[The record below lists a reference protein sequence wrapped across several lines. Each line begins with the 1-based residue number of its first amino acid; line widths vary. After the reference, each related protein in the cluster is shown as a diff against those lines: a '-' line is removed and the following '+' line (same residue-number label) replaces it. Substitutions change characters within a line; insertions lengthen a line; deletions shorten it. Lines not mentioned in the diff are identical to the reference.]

1 MPEIK
6 FVRFGKLL
14 KFLPKSKIKA
24 GDGQESGKYPF
35 FKSGNEQTKFIDTA
49 IFEGESLIIG
59 DGGSANIKYYDKKF
73 SASDHCFVIQREVE
87 YIDVKYVY
95 YYLRSNIKILE
106 NGFKG
111 AGLRNISKKYIS
123 EINIPLLP
131 QSDQQKIAQLLT
143 QIEDLISTRE
153 ESIQLLDDLT
163 KSTFLDMFGDPVVNP
178 KNLKKEKLKKF
189 GKIITGNTP
198 PRVENKFYDSDFI
211 EWVKTDNLFE
221 DKLFATKSKECL
233 SEEGLKVGRKVR
245 EGSLL
250 VTCIAGSVK
259 SIGTACLVDRSVSF
273 NQQINAIEPYEGVD
287 SFFLY
292 QLFKISKQYVQHHA
306 GKGMKKII
314 NKSTFEN
321 ILFPMPENDLQKKYG
336 EIFENIEKTK
346 TIYQD
351 SLKELNNL
359 FDSIAQKAFKGELN
373 TSKIEVIQKN
383 SDDAEKIVEEMINY
397 LHDKNEHFEKVHE
410 KNTTVI
416 TNQTD
421 DFTAN
426 GYQMDIDQF
435 KSLILDFL
443 EKEATFEELVNFLQ
457 AKGWTIP
464 YDQKHN
470 QKEKPFTYKDTI
482 FELLKNGDIVQ
493 RFDESKKQIVIK
505 SL

>member
-73 SASDHCFVIQREVE
+73 SASDHCFVIQKEVE

-163 KSTFLDMFGDPVVNP
+163 KSTFLDMFGDPVINP

-359 FDSIAQKAFKGELN
+359 FGSIAQKAFKGELDIRGIELFQKEQEEITMAMKLDEN
-373 TSKIEVIQKN
+373 KLIEEIKKGDFILEEYLEPNKKKIKHLRTLQRDLLEQK
-383 SDDAEKIVEEMINY
+383 KMQQVEEIAKHILKLENALLNDQDNY
-397 LHDKNEHFEKVHE
+397 NEMK
-410 KNTTVI
+410 KLI
-416 TNQTD
+416 
-421 DFTAN
+421 FT
-426 GYQMDIDQF
+426 
-435 KSLILDFL
+435 LIKDG
-443 EKEATFEELVNFLQ
+443 K
-457 AKGWTIP
+457 IS
-464 YDQKHN
+464 QK
-470 QKEKPFTYKDTI
+470 
-482 FELLKNGDIVQ
+482 
-493 RFDESKKQIVIK
+493 FDNESKKIILEAK
-505 SL
+505 